1 MVEKRA
7 PSLISKVSLWYSV
20 VSWYLKTVQVVVQC
34 LLRWLLFSEGLL
46 VLGKTKYVRNASKGL
61 RPLVL

>member
-7 PSLISKVSLWYSV
+7 PSLSLWYSGPV
-20 VSWYLKTVQVVVQC
+20 ISWYLKTVQVVIQC
-34 LLRWLLFSEGLL
+34 LLGWLLLSEGLL